1 MLDVVTCLPR
11 VSIRSKLRTRVE
23 VGRAS
28 RRSQSSMIGK
38 DFFALVGSR
47 WVELGRGR
55 AGNGPICSVASGCKR
70 SRARLTALGT
80 TRIKIR
86 SASLR
91 AVPRDRQGRREPARD
106 RTCIPHPASQ
116 VSCFGSAAAAAA
128 RDPSCDAAVPTRGG
142 SGRGHHGLPQD
153 TRPVMRPQ
161 GGTRYLEMAYFVD
174 ARGCHLVTAAHP
186 RDELAI
192 VRIFVKFWC
201 PPGVYLRVENH
212 FIPLD

>member
-38 DFFALVGSR
+38 DFLLLWAAVGWSLAVVAPATAQSAPSPQVASE
-47 WVELGRGR
+47 VEL
-55 AGNGPICSVASGCKR
+55 A
-70 SRARLTALGT
+70 LTALGT

-201 PPGVYLRVENH
+201 SPGVYLRLENH